1 MKTYKANFSVNN
13 GTQLIE
19 SLTGTN
25 KRTLAKDIRNIA
37 QGEGHGYWY
46 VLDPEYSDPIMQG
59 RV

>member
-25 KRTLAKDIRNIA
+25 KQKLAKEIRAIA
-37 QGEGHGYWY
+37 QGNGHGSWY
-46 VLDPEYSDPIMQG
+46 VFDNEHSDPIMQG